1 VVPRL
6 IAAVAM
12 AVLGSSTPVRAQV
25 LPGPSLGGPVA
36 AFEQVLGGP
45 NDATI
50 GPLLHY
56 QRCAG
61 TSMDQYVLLAP
72 NDQVWTIQRAWC
84 GAASPT
90 PEERLADA
98 AQFLPADAVAGQAFT
113 TDLGEPAQTYV
124 SASLAASLAPSLFHD
139 CAGQPVPPGTLFV
152 VADTFGGWYMGPGT
166 CPGG

>member
-1 VVPRL
+1 M
-6 IAAVAM
+6 AA
-12 AVLGSSTPVRAQV
+12 SSTAAASGQV
-25 LPGPSLGGPVA
+25 LVAPSLGGSVA

-61 TSMDQYVLLAP
+61 TSVDQFVLLAP
-72 NDQVWTIQRAWC
+72 NDQVWTIQRVWC
-84 GAASPT
+84 APT
-90 PEERLADA
+90 NVPPDERLAEA
-98 AQFLPADAVAGQAFT
+98 AQFLPADAVAGDAFT
-113 TDLGEPAQTYV
+113 SDLGEPAQTYQ
-124 SASLAASLAPSLFHD
+124 SATLAAALPPSLFHD
-139 CAGQPVPPGTLFV
+139 CAGQAVPPGTLFV